1 MASTYLTG
9 TFTVIHNT
17 GNTNFDSYVYSA
29 VYFNTNG
36 TYTINGSSIIGVA
49 GKTIDLLIQQSGT
62 TLNNGFALLGN
73 PKPIGLF
80 QTGLI
85 STTTGGTEEYR
96 FVDIRTGLPT
106 NG

>member
-9 TFTVIHNT
+9 TFTVIHTT
-17 GNTNFDSYVYSA
+17 GNTNFDSYVYSG

-36 TYTINGSSIIGVA
+36 SYTINGSSITGVA
-49 GKTIDLLIQQSGT
+49 GKTIDILVQEVT
-62 TLNNGFALLGN
+62 TILDNGFALLGN
-73 PKPIGLF
+73 PKPVGLF

-85 STTTGGTEEYR
+85 TSTGGTEQYR
-96 FVDIRTGLPT
+96 FVDIKTGLPT

>member
-9 TFTVIHNT
+9 TFTVIHTT
-17 GNTNFDSYVYSA
+17 GNTNFNNYIYSG

-36 TYTINGSSIIGVA
+36 TYTINGSSITGVA
-49 GKTIDLLIQQSGT
+49 GQTIDLLIQQSGT

-73 PKPIGLF
+73 PQPIGLF

-85 STTTGGTEEYR
+85 TSTGGTEQYR
-96 FVDIRTGLPT
+96 FVDIKTGLPT

>member
-36 TYTINGSSIIGVA
+36 TYTINGSSITGVA
-49 GKTIDLLIQQSGT
+49 GKTIDILVQEVT
-62 TLNNGFALLGN
+62 TILDNGFALLGN
-73 PKPIGLF
+73 PKPVGLF

-85 STTTGGTEEYR
+85 TSTGGTEQYR
-96 FVDIRTGLPT
+96 FVDIKTGLPT

>member
-9 TFTVIHNT
+9 TFTVIHTT

-36 TYTINGSSIIGVA
+36 TYTINGSSITGVA
-49 GKTIDLLIQQSGT
+49 GKTIDILVQEVT
-62 TLNNGFALLGN
+62 TILDNGFALLGN
-73 PKPIGLF
+73 PKPVGLF

-85 STTTGGTEEYR
+85 TSTGGTEKYR
-96 FVDIRTGLPT
+96 FVNIKTGLPT